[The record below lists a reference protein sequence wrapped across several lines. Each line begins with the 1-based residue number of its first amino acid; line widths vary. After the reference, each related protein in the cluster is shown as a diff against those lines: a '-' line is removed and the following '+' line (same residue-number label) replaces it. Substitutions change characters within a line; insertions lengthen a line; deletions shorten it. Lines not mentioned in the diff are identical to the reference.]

1 MTTPIDMSAAK
12 FSVMLRPRH
21 ADPRLRYV
29 RNDATHPNI
38 TVTSPEDD
46 NLLIHE
52 VFPFFCL
59 NLGYDFAR
67 SLSKARCAVKC
78 IRRRAQSVVLMFTS
92 STRVL
97 GADPQDKPAES
108 ALQPSNSVPMSG
120 QHALC
125 GGLDTM
131 GVNWLPFSRQEGDCG
146 L

>member
-78 IRRRAQSVVLMFTS
+78 IRRRAQAVFLMFTS
-92 STRVL
+92 STRVWGQTL
-97 GADPQDKPAES
+97 RISQHNQLYNHLIPSQCQVNTRCAEAS
-108 ALQPSNSVPMSG
+108 TQWV
-120 QHALC
+120 
-125 GGLDTM
+125 
-131 GVNWLPFSRQEGDCG
+131 
-146 L
+146 